1 LARQGLK
8 DFSRWRKPPENIPEI
23 YLPRQGQ
30 RNHHAQ
36 MPSTHLS
43 LHYHLVFSTKDRA
56 GTISPIWRP
65 RLHAFLGGVVNQLD
79 GVPEKIGG
87 VSDHVHLL
95 IGLKATHRLADV
107 LREIKSVSSRWVHE
121 EIGLQPF
128 AWQEGYG
135 AFTVSSTQLGAVS
148 DYIERQEEH
157 HRTQS
162 FQDEY
167 REFLERAAVKYDE
180 RFLW

>member
-1 LARQGLK
+1 
-8 DFSRWRKPPENIPEI
+8 
-23 YLPRQGQ
+23 
-30 RNHHAQ
+30 

-56 GTISPIWRP
+56 ATISDAWRP

-79 GVPEKIGG
+79 GMPQKNGG

-95 IGLKATHRLADV
+95 VGLKATHCLADV
-107 LREIKSVSSRWVHE
+107 LREVKSVSSRWVHE
-121 EIGLQPF
+121 EIGIKYF
-128 AWQEGYG
+128 SWQEGYG
-135 AFTVSSTQLGAVS
+135 AFTVSSTQVGVLV
-148 DYIERQEEH
+148 DYIARQDEH
-157 HRTQS
+157 HRTKS

-167 REFLERAAVKYDE
+167 REFLERVGVKYDE